1 MGVCQSK
8 CPEGGTRLPQA
19 VGRGMECPVSLAGDF
34 TGARPAL
41 EHAKKPP
48 GEQNRTAEK
57 EENAVLQDVDVFPG
71 QRLVH
76 AADGA
81 ELAAHGAGVAV
92 VVLRQ
97 AGIADGLGGLRI
109 ERTGKL
115 GIPVQHPAGVLRAM
129 PSSLMV

>member
-1 MGVCQSK
+1 M
-8 CPEGGTRLPQA
+8 LY
-19 VGRGMECPVSLAGDF
+19 
-34 TGARPAL
+34 
-41 EHAKKPP
+41 AKKPP

-92 VVLRQ
+92 VILRQ
-97 AGIADGLGGLRI
+97 AGIPDGLGGLGV
-109 ERTGKL
+109 ESAGELGK
-115 GIPVQHPAGVLRAM
+115 HLR
-129 PSSLMV
+129 